1 MRKDQLTRLVYRIR
15 MSNTV
20 KEDFLDEDN
29 EIPGQRFALIS
40 FLSPEKVLA
49 RKDLFFFEQY
59 LKNYEVTWKT
69 KNLEKFLAK
78 QVLDFNAK
86 LDAEANKFQDADL
99 SGAADLCRNS
109 RIRVDGVLEAYQG
122 FLKENA
128 KDITETTLKESY
140 DDFIFAQGKKL
151 EDEFFAKNNF
161 QTTVRG
167 LKLRGNYSTQEEA
180 AARAKKLQRND
191 PVHNIFLVAVG
202 KWMAWDP
209 NPHEVA
215 EQEYAEDQLNTLMKS
230 YKENEEARDEF
241 YKKVPEARKGVK
253 VNAREDKEVMSVVNE
268 TVAANAGTAEDL
280 GNHGAL
286 FDAPDLALQRKM
298 ERDAK

>member
-1 MRKDQLTRLVYRIR
+1 

-122 FLKENA
+122 FLKENS
-128 KDITETTLKESY
+128 KDITATTLNESY
-140 DDFIFAQGKKL
+140 DDFIFAQGKKI
-151 EDEFFAKNNF
+151 EEEFFAKNNF

-209 NPHEVA
+209 SPNDVA

-253 VNAREDKEVMSVVNE
+253 VGAREDKDVMSVVNE

-280 GNHGAL
+280 GNHGTL

-298 ERDAK
+298 ERDANK

>member
-1 MRKDQLTRLVYRIR
+1 

-86 LDAEANKFQDADL
+86 LDAEANKFQDSDL

-109 RIRVDGVLEAYQG
+109 RIRVDGVLEAYQE
-122 FLKENA
+122 FLKENS
-128 KDITETTLKESY
+128 KDITATTLKESY
-140 DDFIFAQGKKL
+140 DDFMFAQGKKL

-191 PVHNIFLVAVG
+191 PVHNIFLVSVG

-209 NPHEVA
+209 SPNDVA

-253 VNAREDKEVMSVVNE
+253 VGAREDKEVMSVVNE
-268 TVAANAGTAEDL
+268 TVAANAGSAEDL

-298 ERDAK
+298 ERDANK

>member
-1 MRKDQLTRLVYRIR
+1 M
-15 MSNTV
+15 
-20 KEDFLDEDN
+20 
-29 EIPGQRFALIS
+29 
-40 FLSPEKVLA
+40 
-49 RKDLFFFEQY
+49 
-59 LKNYEVTWKT
+59 
-69 KNLEKFLAK
+69 
-78 QVLDFNAK
+78 
-86 LDAEANKFQDADL
+86 
-99 SGAADLCRNS
+99 
-109 RIRVDGVLEAYQG
+109 
-122 FLKENA
+122 
-128 KDITETTLKESY
+128 
-140 DDFIFAQGKKL
+140 
-151 EDEFFAKNNF
+151 
-161 QTTVRG
+161 RG

-209 NPHEVA
+209 SPNDVA

-253 VNAREDKEVMSVVNE
+253 VGAREDKDVMSVVNE

-280 GNHGAL
+280 GNHGTL

-298 ERDAK
+298 ERDANK

>member
-1 MRKDQLTRLVYRIR
+1 

-86 LDAEANKFQDADL
+86 LDAEANKFQDSDL

-109 RIRVDGVLEAYQG
+109 RIRVDGVLEAYQE
-122 FLKENA
+122 FLKENS
-128 KDITETTLKESY
+128 KDITATTLKESY
-140 DDFIFAQGKKL
+140 DDFMFAQGKKL
-151 EDEFFAKNNF
+151 EEEFFAKNNF

-209 NPHEVA
+209 SPNDVA

-253 VNAREDKEVMSVVNE
+253 VGARDDKEVMSVVNE
-268 TVAANAGTAEDL
+268 TVAANAGSAEDL

-298 ERDAK
+298 ERDANK

>member
-1 MRKDQLTRLVYRIR
+1 

-29 EIPGQRFALIS
+29 EIPGQRFAIIS

-122 FLKENA
+122 FLKENS
-128 KDITETTLKESY
+128 KDITATTLNESY
-140 DDFIFAQGKKL
+140 DDFIFAQGKKI
-151 EDEFFAKNNF
+151 EEEFFAKNNF

-209 NPHEVA
+209 SPNDVA

-253 VNAREDKEVMSVVNE
+253 VGAREDKDVMSVVNE

-280 GNHGAL
+280 GNHGTL

-298 ERDAK
+298 ERDANK